1 MRKKFELQYSLGVK
15 KIEDTQ
21 PNLKS
26 RDAFP
31 KLILALKELYV
42 NPRYNSNLFSILEDK
57 IIKPKKAT
65 GRHGMN
71 LWQIFVLA
79 QTRLALNISYDTLH
93 DYTNEH
99 KTFRQLLG
107 IEAEKGFEQ
116 IEIEYQTIIDNISLL
131 DEATLKKINDIIVEM
146 GHDVLKKKETEALH
160 LKTDSFVVESNVH
173 FPTDYNLLW
182 DSARKCISSIKKLLK
197 KYPETTGWRNIKSW
211 YRELKNQMRAIS
223 QSKKKSEEMRVKLV
237 QNYLNK
243 AKLFLQKFITEKND
257 LQLIDSIDLA
267 IHLEMDYYIEMLVKH
282 IDLLERRVIKGETI
296 PHEEKVFSIFEPY
309 TEWINKDFL
318 REQKPALGI
327 ELGKNVQI
335 TSDQFHMIVDY
346 HIMENQKDSHA
357 VTPLAERVL
366 LKNIVSSWSFDKG
379 FFSKE
384 NKEILSLFINDLIM
398 PKKGK
403 LNKKEVE
410 EEQKPIFK
418 KLRNKHSAI
427 ESNINELEH
436 KGLDRCPDKGI
447 KNFRRY
453 IGLGICAYN
462 LHRIGAELRRQAIEK
477 IRLQKA
483 A

>member
-1 MRKKFELQYSLGVK
+1 MREKFEAQYSIGVK

-31 KLILALKELYV
+31 KLILALKELYI
-42 NPRYNSNLFSILEDK
+42 NPKFNNKLFNILEDK
-57 IIKPKKAT
+57 IIKGKKAT
-65 GRHGMN
+65 GRPGMN

-99 KTFRQLLG
+99 KTYRQLLG
-107 IEAEKGFEQ
+107 IEAEIGFEQ

-131 DEATLKKINDIIVEM
+131 DEATLKKINDLIVEM
-146 GHDVLKKKETEALH
+146 GHDVFKKKETEALR

-182 DSARKCISSIKKLLK
+182 DSARKCISSIKKLLE
-197 KYPETTGWRNIKSW
+197 KYPETTGWRNIKYW
-211 YRELKNQMRAIS
+211 FRELKNQMRAIS
-223 QSKKKSEEMRVKLV
+223 QSKKKSEEVRVQLV
-237 QNYLNK
+237 QGYLEK
-243 AKLFLQKFITEKND
+243 AKLFLLKLNNQKNN
-257 LQLIDSIDLA
+257 LQLIDDIDLA
-267 IHLEMDYYIEMLVKH
+267 IHLEMDYYMEMLVKH

-296 PHEEKVFSIFEPY
+296 PHEEKVFSIFETY
-309 TEWINKDFL
+309 TEWINKGK
-318 REQKPALGI
+318 QHKSV

-335 TSDQFHMIVDY
+335 TSDQFHLIVDY
-346 HIMENQKDSHA
+346 HIMENETDSQT
-357 VTPLAERVL
+357 VIPLADRL
-366 LKNIVSSWSFDKG
+366 LAKYLISVWSFDKG
-379 FFSKE
+379 FF
-384 NKEILSLFINDLIM
+384 NKETKNLLSLFINDLVM

-403 LNKKEVE
+403 LNKKEAE
-410 EEQKPIFK
+410 EEHKPMFK
-418 KLRNKHSAI
+418 KFRNKHSAV

-436 KGLDRCPDKGI
+436 RGLDRCPDRGI

-453 IGLGICAYN
+453 VSLGICAYN
-462 LHRIGAELRRQAIEK
+462 LHRIGAELRRQAIEQMQ
-477 IRLQKA
+477 LPKA